1 MVAPRLDLLPAQ
13 SETPDASPV
22 MLVDKRKAVHGVMTP
37 RVWLPDLTEEQ
48 KRGNQPAELSRLLS
62 LRGSRTAPTAAF

>member
-13 SETPDASPV
+13 SETPEASPV

-37 RVWLPDLTEEQ
+37 RVWLPDLTE
-48 KRGNQPAELSRLLS
+48 SRS
-62 LRGSRTAPTAAF
+62 VATNLRSYPDC